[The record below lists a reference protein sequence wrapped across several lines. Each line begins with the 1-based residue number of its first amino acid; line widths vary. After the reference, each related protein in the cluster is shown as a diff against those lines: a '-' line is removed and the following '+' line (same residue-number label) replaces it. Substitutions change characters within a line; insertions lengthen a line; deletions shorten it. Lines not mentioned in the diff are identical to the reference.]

1 MPSDV
6 WKVFDLPKASMDYR
20 GCAPKVCRH
29 GKRGVAPDQIRS
41 IAGRS
46 KTFRTSGEAKPQR
59 HVMTSST
66 VGIAPTKTMNKT
78 PLPWSL
84 WFRQIRAIFR
94 LEIEKN
100 FLGRRSILLYLL
112 ALLPIVPLALLAPFT
127 PPGREWLD
135 FNQYSM
141 IFAIFYGGLIL
152 RTVVFFGCAWIFM
165 NLFRGD
171 LVDRSLHFYFLSPV
185 RREILVVGKYLS
197 GLVTSIIL
205 FTGATVICM
214 LLLYF
219 PHFPS
224 ESSRFFFDGP
234 GLGQLLTYAGI
245 TILACIGYG
254 AFFLVVGLFFRNPI
268 IPALVLYGWEW
279 LNFLLPPLLKKV
291 SVIHYLH
298 SLTPVPVSE
307 GPFAV
312 VAEPTPAWIAVP
324 SLIVVTILVL
334 VVASYRIRR
343 MEINYG
349 SD

>member
-1 MPSDV
+1 MS
-6 WKVFDLPKASMDYR
+6 
-20 GCAPKVCRH
+20 
-29 GKRGVAPDQIRS
+29 
-41 IAGRS
+41 
-46 KTFRTSGEAKPQR
+46 
-59 HVMTSST
+59 SST
-66 VGIAPTKTMNKT
+66 VDIAPANKKQ

-112 ALLPIVPLALLAPFT
+112 ALLPIVPLVLLAPFT
-127 PPGREWLD
+127 PPGREWQD
-135 FNQYSM
+135 FTQYNM
-141 IFAIFYGGLIL
+141 IFAVFYGGFIL

-171 LVDRSLHFYFLSPV
+171 IIDRSLHFYFLSPV
-185 RREILVVGKYLS
+185 RREVLVVGKYFS
-197 GLVTSIIL
+197 GLVTATVL
-205 FTGATVICM
+205 FTTTTVICM
-214 LLLYF
+214 LLLYL

-224 ESSRFFFDGP
+224 ASSRFFFDGP
-234 GLGQLLTYAGI
+234 GMGQLLTYAGV

-279 LNFLLPPLLKKV
+279 LNFLMPPLLKKI
-291 SVIHYLH
+291 SVIHYLS
-298 SLTPVPVSE
+298 SLTPVPVPE

-324 SLIVVTILVL
+324 SLIIVTALVL

-343 MEINYG
+343 MEISYSSG
-349 SD
+349 D